1 MLLVEATIETAV
13 IICIICG
20 IASFVGFLVDKK
32 AQKKIDYEQEKVRL
46 DG

>member
-20 IASFVGFLVDKK
+20 ISSIVGFLVDKK
-32 AQKKIDYEQEKVRL
+32 VQKKVRM